1 LRRVGWGGVR
11 VLCDVVRYGLHR
23 GRRIMS
29 DFVDSL
35 QNRYAEFSGRARRR
49 EYWMFVLFSVLT
61 YLVACMAGML
71 VDVVL
76 NTEGI
81 IMALALVGVWLGLIV
96 PSIAVA
102 IRRLHDTGHS
112 GWMFLLAF
120 VPVVSLVLLV
130 FYCIDSQPGSNQYGP
145 NPKGIPA

>member
-1 LRRVGWGGVR
+1 
-11 VLCDVVRYGLHR
+11 
-23 GRRIMS
+23 MN
-29 DFVDSL
+29 DFVDLL
-35 QNRYAEFSGRARRR
+35 QHRYAEFSGRARRR

-61 YLVACMAGML
+61 YLAACMAGGL

-76 NTEGI
+76 NTEGV

-130 FYCIDSQPGSNQYGP
+130 FYCIDSQAGSNQYGP
-145 NPKGIPA
+145 NPKETPA